1 MLPPPTPK
9 PTLASRLLGLF
20 APVEPGEATTA
31 LLLTATVFLLLCAY
45 YFLKVVREPLI
56 LAGGGAEVKTYAA
69 AGQAAILVVIVT
81 FHGWLARALQ
91 RLALVGWIYGFF
103 ALCLLGFATAA
114 SRKWSIG
121 VPFYLFVGVFSLMV
135 ISQFWAFASDVYTE
149 AQGKRLFAIVGVG
162 SSVGAVAGSAIAG
175 AFFTRLG
182 VAGLLVAAACTL
194 AICGG
199 LLAVVDARERG
210 TERPTVPKTAPKP
223 QEAQSSKSGLSM
235 VFGDRYLFGIAALS
249 FLANMVNTTGEYLLD
264 RTLLGSLG
272 AAADAKAQIATFKSH
287 LFVGVNTIGVLLQ
300 LFVASRALRTL
311 GVIRVLY
318 ILPVIALLGY
328 STLATVPLLL
338 AVTIAKTAENSVDY
352 SLQSTARQALYLVT
366 TREEKFV
373 AKTFID
379 TFVVRFG
386 DVSAAV
392 MIAIAAYF
400 HAGTRVVAALNVVL
414 VIAWLFAVRNLGR
427 ARPRDAADGGSASNA
442 RPSAP
447 APSGEA

>member
-1 MLPPPTPK
+1 MSPSTTPK
-9 PTLASRLLGLF
+9 PTLASRLLTLF

-69 AGQAAILVVIVT
+69 AGQAGILVVMVT
-81 FHGWLARALQ
+81 FHAWLARALR
-91 RLALVGWIYGFF
+91 RLALVGGIYGFF
-103 ALCLLGFATAA
+103 GVCLLGFAAA
-114 SRKWSIG
+114 ATQKWSIG
-121 VPFYLFVGVFSLMV
+121 IPFYLFVGVFSLMV

-182 VAGLLVAAACTL
+182 VAGLLIAAAGTL

-199 LLAVVDARERG
+199 LLAVVDARERSV
-210 TERPTVPKTAPKP
+210 ERQPPSKDHEV
-223 QEAQSSKSGLSM
+223 QSSKSGLSM

-264 RTLLGSLG
+264 RTLLESLG
-272 AAADAKAQIATFKSH
+272 AAVDAKEQIATFKSH
-287 LFVGVNTIGVLLQ
+287 LFVAVNTIGVLLQ
-300 LFVASRALRTL
+300 LFVASRALRIL

-318 ILPVIALLGY
+318 ILPVIALFGY

-338 AVTIAKTAENSVDY
+338 AVTLAKTAENSVDY
-352 SLQSTARQALYLVT
+352 SLQSTARQPLYFVT

-400 HAGTRVVAALNVVL
+400 HAGTRIVASLNVVL

-427 ARPRDAADGGSASNA
+427 ARPT
-442 RPSAP
+442 
-447 APSGEA
+447 GEA

>member
-1 MLPPPTPK
+1 MVPTSSPK

-20 APVEPGEATTA
+20 APVDPEETTSA

-69 AGQAAILVVIVT
+69 AGQAAILVVVVT
-81 FHGWLARALQ
+81 FHGWLARALK
-91 RLALVGWIYGFF
+91 RLPLVGAIYGFF
-103 ALCLLGFATAA
+103 AVCLLGFAAA
-114 SRKWSIG
+114 SAKKWSIG

-175 AFFTRLG
+175 SLFTRIG
-182 VAGLLVAAACTL
+182 VTGLLIAAASTL
-194 AICGG
+194 VVCAG
-199 LLAVVDARERG
+199 LLAVVDRREGAKPRERSPS
-210 TERPTVPKTAPKP
+210 EKV
-223 QEAQSSKSGLSM
+223 EIVSSKSGIAM
-235 VFGDRYLFGIAALS
+235 VLGDRYLFGIAALS

-264 RTLLGSLG
+264 RTLLESLG
-272 AAADAKAQIATFKSH
+272 AAIDAKAQIATFKSH
-287 LFVGVNTIGVLLQ
+287 LFVAVNTIGVLLQ
-300 LFVASRALRTL
+300 LFVASRALRRL

-318 ILPVIALLGY
+318 ILPAIALIGY
-328 STLATVPLLL
+328 TTLATVPLLL
-338 AVTIAKTAENSVDY
+338 AVTVAKTAENSVDY

-386 DVSAAV
+386 DVSAAG
-392 MIAIAAYF
+392 MIALAAYA
-400 HAGTRVVAALNVVL
+400 HAGTRVVAGLNVAL
-414 VIAWLFAVRNLGR
+414 VVAWLFAVRNLGR
-427 ARPRDAADGGSASNA
+427 ARPSTDATPG
-442 RPSAP
+442 AP
-447 APSGEA
+447 